1 MNLLEEEFSISA
13 SPLVELVLRAQAVD
27 REALGQLMVR
37 YEGAVYAIALRRLS
51 NHAEAQELSQ
61 EVFVQAMEKI
71 DQLRQPE
78 CFGGWI
84 RSIAKRM
91 AINRAVRRSPLLSSQ
106 PDELE
111 SCTEERTPLGNV
123 LASEERS
130 RVRAGLK
137 RLRKLDR
144 QTLEAFYVQGRS
156 LAEMSNTFESPVGTI
171 KRRLHVAR
179 KRRARELAELAPAYG
194 SSRLHRVGR
203 LSRAVGTAQESRPT
217 CSFPD
222 AGQR

>member
-1 MNLLEEEFSISA
+1 MNLLEEEFSVVA
-13 SPLVELVLRAQAVD
+13 SPLVELVLRAQEGD

-37 YEGAVYAIALRRLS
+37 YEGAVYAIALRRLN
-51 NHAEAQELSQ
+51 NHAEAEELCQ
-61 EVFVQAMEKI
+61 EVYVQAMEKI

-130 RVRAGLK
+130 QVRAGLK

-156 LAEMSNTFESPVGTI
+156 LAEMSDDFESPVGTI

-179 KRRARELAELAPAYG
+179 KRLARELAELA
-194 SSRLHRVGR
+194 S
-203 LSRAVGTAQESRPT
+203 
-217 CSFPD
+217 
-222 AGQR
+222 

>member
-1 MNLLEEEFSISA
+1 MNLLEEEVSLTN
-13 SPLVELVLRAQAVD
+13 SPLVDTVLRAQEGD

-37 YEGAVYAIALRRLS
+37 YEGAVYAIALRRLN
-51 NHAEAQELSQ
+51 NHAEAEELSQ
-61 EVFVQAMEKI
+61 EVFVQAMEKLC
-71 DQLRQPE
+71 QLRQPE

-111 SCTEERTPLGNV
+111 NCAEQRTPLASA

-130 RVRAGLK
+130 QVRAGMR

-156 LAEMSNTFESPVGTI
+156 LVEMSNAFESPVGTI

-179 KRRARELAELAPAYG
+179 KRLARELAGLAPA
-194 SSRLHRVGR
+194 
-203 LSRAVGTAQESRPT
+203 
-217 CSFPD
+217 
-222 AGQR
+222 

>member
-1 MNLLEEEFSISA
+1 MNLLEEEISQSN
-13 SPLVELVLRAQAVD
+13 SPLVETVLRAQEGN

-37 YEGAVYAIALRRLS
+37 YEGAVYAIALRRLN
-51 NHAEAQELSQ
+51 NHAEAEELCQ
-61 EVFVQAMEKI
+61 EVFVQAMEKL

-106 PDELE
+106 PDELDN
-111 SCTEERTPLGNV
+111 CAEERTPLASA
-123 LASEERS
+123 LASEERLQ
-130 RVRAGLK
+130 VRAGMR

-156 LAEMSNTFESPVGTI
+156 LAEMSNAFESPVGTI

-179 KRRARELAELAPAYG
+179 KRLARELAEMAPA
-194 SSRLHRVGR
+194 
-203 LSRAVGTAQESRPT
+203 
-217 CSFPD
+217 
-222 AGQR
+222 

>member
-1 MNLLEEEFSISA
+1 MNLLEEEVSLTN
-13 SPLVELVLRAQAVD
+13 SPLVETVLRAQEGD

-37 YEGAVYAIALRRLS
+37 YEGAVYAIALRRLN
-51 NHAEAQELSQ
+51 NHAEAEELSQ
-61 EVFVQAMEKI
+61 EVFVQAMEKLC
-71 DQLRQPE
+71 QLRQPE

-106 PDELE
+106 PDELDN
-111 SCTEERTPLGNV
+111 CAEERTPLV
-123 LASEERS
+123 SALASEERS
-130 RVRAGLK
+130 QVRAGMR

-156 LAEMSNTFESPVGTI
+156 LAEMSNAFESPVGTI

-179 KRRARELAELAPAYG
+179 KRLARELAELAPA
-194 SSRLHRVGR
+194 
-203 LSRAVGTAQESRPT
+203 
-217 CSFPD
+217 
-222 AGQR
+222 